1 MTISPHKHYIIICH
15 SSHYNVFHDHY
26 ASPLR
31 RPPFLREDGF
41 SSEPLQ
47 QLAQCLALPNMVN
60 GPLIV
65 FLSEYL
71 ELLGN

>member
-26 ASPLR
+26 ASP
-31 RPPFLREDGF
+31 FLREDGF

-47 QLAQCLALPNMVN
+47 QLAQCLTFPLVN

-65 FLSEYL
+65 FLLEYL